1 MSEEIACSQAEIK
14 YKTCPKYQTEQTQ
27 TTQTTRANSKQM
39 YQEIFN
45 KQLELYQSLRNS
57 NKTLHA
63 AVDPLQNYA
72 KYLNSKI
79 TNTNSNLDEIKTQI
93 NSFENTIREFV
104 PTKPKSGA
112 FGIKNTDSG
121 IQFGF
126 YVFFFFFLLTCYF
139 YYSSIINPNTFSFT
153 TFIGVFVGSLLAV
166 YFVNMFINKY
176 SVYVSYDPTK
186 ITSSVQSF
194 FFNKGGN

>member
-14 YKTCPKYQTEQTQ
+14 YKSCPKYQTEQSE
-27 TTQTTRANSKQM
+27 TTQLSRENSKQM

-45 KQLELYQSLRNS
+45 KQVELYQSLRNS

-79 TNTNSNLDEIKTQI
+79 SNTNNNLDEIKNQI

-104 PTKPKSGA
+104 PTKPKSGP
-112 FGIKNTDSG
+112 FGIKNSDSG

-126 YVFFFFFLLTCYF
+126 YIFFFFFLLTSYF
-139 YYSSIINPNTFSFT
+139 YYSTIINPSSFSFT
-153 TFIGVFVGSLLAV
+153 KFIGIFVGSLFIV
-166 YFVNMFINKY
+166 YFVNFFINKY
-176 SVYVSYDPTK
+176 SVYVSYDPSK
-186 ITSSVQSF
+186 ITSSIQSF
-194 FFNKGGN
+194 FFNK